1 MSLTK
6 SRRKFLSGGA
16 AVLTGVTAGQ
26 VILSGCNSV
35 RAASGG
41 SGQAAAGSF
50 GWEVSNFNGN
60 GADAYFRVAGKM
72 ILDTASIDVAFSI
85 VSLPSAPGLAEVL
98 CQAAVS
104 RGNAPR
110 FDNSQ
115 GHAYLG
121 QPVSTDFGAVN
132 IYNPNGLAINQNSA
146 VEQDLFFSVILKS
159 WVPSD
164 GGGSAASRN
173 AFIQPSLAL
182 NPGDFLVFHM
192 DHGGVPVDAEMQV
205 VLGYTLG

>member
-16 AVLTGVTAGQ
+16 AVLTGVTAGE

-35 RAASGG
+35 RAASGA
-41 SGQAAAGSF
+41 SPQTAAGSF
-50 GWEVSNFNGN
+50 GWEVSNFSGN
-60 GADAYFRVAGKM
+60 GADAYFRVASKM
-72 ILDTASIDVAFSI
+72 TLDTASIDVAFSI

-98 CQAAVS
+98 CQAAAS
-104 RGNAPR
+104 RASVPR

-121 QPVSTDFGAVN
+121 QPASTDFGAVN

-159 WVPSD
+159 WIPSD

-173 AFIQPSLAL
+173 VFVQPSLGL

-192 DHGGVPVDAEMQV
+192 DHAGVPVDAEMQV
-205 VLGYTLG
+205 VLGYTVG

>member
-16 AVLTGVTAGQ
+16 AVLTGVTAGE

-35 RAASGG
+35 RAASGA
-41 SGQAAAGSF
+41 SAQTAAGSF

-60 GADAYFRVAGKM
+60 GADAYFRVASKM
-72 ILDTASIDVAFSI
+72 TLDTASIDVAFSI

-104 RGNAPR
+104 RGSAPK

-173 AFIQPSLAL
+173 VFVQPSLAL

-205 VLGYTLG
+205 VLGYTVG